1 MPSRRY
7 TILVA
12 DRTSGVVRRVTISA
26 RPAVVVVSVVM
37 TLPVLVGIGAAWK
50 GKADVSALY
59 ASHQAL
65 EAENASYRTAT
76 ASLADQIEA
85 LQSTVNDLGNNAALE
100 PEVAKAIDRLPA
112 LVKARAMGGPL
123 SPADSTKT
131 QNNNYAKALSA
142 LASPDDT
149 FGPLR
154 SLLEGLESRLNVVRG
169 NVEKRNALAAATP
182 SIWPS
187 HGWLSSTMGL
197 RTDPVNGGRDFHS
210 GLDIAAERGQPVYA
224 TADGRVTQR
233 GYQGAYGN
241 LLVVDHGFGLVTKYG
256 HLSGYAVKHG
266 DHVKRGQIIGRVGNT
281 GRATGYHLHYEVLA
295 NGRLINP
302 LQLLTQQKPRDR

>member
-1 MPSRRY
+1 MPPRRY

-12 DRTSGVVRRVTISA
+12 DRTSGVIRRVTVSA
-26 RPAVVVVSVVM
+26 RPAAVVACVVVS
-37 TLPVLVGIGAAWK
+37 LPVLIGVGAAWK
-50 GKADVSALY
+50 AKADVSALY

-65 EAENASYRTAT
+65 ESENANYRAATAT
-76 ASLADQIEA
+76 LADQIEA
-85 LQSTVNDLGNNAALE
+85 LQSTVTDLGDNAALD
-100 PEVAKAIDRLPA
+100 PAVARAIDNLPA

-123 SPADSTKT
+123 SAADSNRT
-131 QNNNYAKALSA
+131 QNNYAKTLSA

-149 FGPLR
+149 FGLLR
-154 SLLEGLESRLNVVRG
+154 TLLEGLESRLDVVRG

-187 HGWLSSTMGL
+187 HGWLSSRMGL
-197 RTDPVNGGRDFHS
+197 RTDPVSGDRAFHP
-210 GLDIAAERGQPVYA
+210 GLDIAGEHGQPVYA
-224 TADGRVTQR
+224 TADGRVTTR

-241 LLVVDHGFGLVTKYG
+241 LLVLDHGFGLMTKYG
-256 HLSGYAVKHG
+256 HLSSYLVKQG
-266 DHVKRGQIIGRVGNT
+266 DQVKRGQVIGRVGNT
-281 GRATGYHLHYEVLA
+281 GRATGYHLHYEVHA

>member
-26 RPAVVVVSVVM
+26 RPAVLVACVVV

-50 GKADVSALY
+50 AKADVSALY
-59 ASHQAL
+59 ASHDAL
-65 EAENASYRTAT
+65 GAENASYRAATAT
-76 ASLADQIEA
+76 LADQIEA
-85 LQSTVNDLGNNAALE
+85 LQSTVTDLGNNAALD
-100 PEVAKAIDRLPA
+100 PEVARAIERLPA
-112 LVKARAMGGPL
+112 LVKSRAMGGPL
-123 SPADSTKT
+123 SASDSART
-131 QNNNYAKALSA
+131 QNNYASTLTA

-149 FGPLR
+149 FGLLR
-154 SLLEGLESRLNVVRG
+154 TLLEGLETRLDVVRG

-187 HGWLSSTMGL
+187 HGWLSSRMGL
-197 RTDPVNGGRDFHS
+197 RRDPVSGGRDFHA
-210 GLDIAAERGQPVYA
+210 GLDIAGDRGQPVYA

-241 LLVVDHGFGLVTKYG
+241 LLIVDHGFGLVTKYG
-256 HLSGYAVKHG
+256 HLSSYLVKPG
-266 DHVKRGQIIGRVGNT
+266 DHVTRGQVIGRVGNT
-281 GRATGYHLHYEVLA
+281 GRSTGYHLHYEVLA
-295 NGRLINP
+295 NGRLLNP
-302 LQLLTQQKPRDR
+302 LELLTQQKPRDR